1 MGSRSWIGIG
11 DSVIQQ
17 LRIGAD
23 VTVGAGAV
31 VVRYLP
37 DGVTAVGVPARVFPE
52 PDLTLI
58 PVSSPMTLAPWP
70 RFDADQIDAASSV
83 LSSGK
88 VNVWTGHETKAFEH
102 EFADWCGST
111 HAVAMANGS
120 LALSAAYL
128 AIGLGKGV
136 ELITTPRTFIATAS
150 SAVLLGARPVFADVD
165 PDSGSITAATIAPLI
180 TPRTKA
186 IAVVHLGGW
195 PADMPSICD
204 LARAHGIVVI
214 EDCAQAHG
222 ARINDQS
229 VGSFGDVATWSF
241 CQDKILSTAGE
252 GGMVTTSREDLWD
265 AMWAF
270 KDHGKTHQAVF
281 GREHPPG
288 FRWLHERF
296 GSNFRLTEL
305 QSAIG
310 RIQLQRLPEWT
321 AARTR
326 NALLL
331 AEALGDLPAV
341 RVPLPPEGIE
351 HAWYKFYAFVKPD
364 ALADGWSRDRILSE
378 ITEAGYPAFSGS
390 CSEIY
395 LEQCFQ
401 DAGLAPAERLP
412 VARLLGE
419 TSLMFLVHP
428 TITPEQMAS
437 YADVVRAV
445 VRRACR

>member
-1 MGSRSWIGIG
+1 MF
-11 DSVIQQ
+11 
-17 LRIGAD
+17 
-23 VTVGAGAV
+23 
-31 VVRYLP
+31 YP
-37 DGVTAVGVPARVFPE
+37 D
-52 PDLTLI
+52 PDHPLA
-58 PVSSPMTLAPWP
+58 PVSSPVTLAPWP
-70 RFDADQIDAASSV
+70 YFDTEQIDAASRV
-83 LSSGK
+83 LASGR
-88 VNVWTGHETKAFEH
+88 VNTWTGKETKAFEQD
-102 EFADWCGST
+102 FARWCGSS
-111 HAVAMANGS
+111 HAIAMANGS

-128 AIGLGKGV
+128 AIGLGKGD

-150 SAVLLGARPVFADVD
+150 SAVLLGARPVFADLD
-165 PDSGSITAATIAPLI
+165 PDSGAITEATIAPLI

-195 PADMPSICD
+195 PADMPAICD
-204 LARAHGIVVI
+204 LARAHGLAVI

-222 ARINDQS
+222 ARIHGQS
-229 VGSFGDVATWSF
+229 VGSFADVAAWSF
-241 CQDKILSTAGE
+241 CQDKILTTAGE
-252 GGMVTTSREDLWD
+252 GGMVTTSRPELWD

-270 KDHGKTHQAVF
+270 KDHGKTHEAVF

-310 RIQLQRLPEWT
+310 RIQLERLPEWA

-341 RVPLPPEGIE
+341 RVPLPPDGIE
-351 HAWYKFYAFVKPD
+351 HAWYKFYAFVKPE
-364 ALADGWSRDRILSE
+364 ALAEGWSRDRILSE

-395 LEQCFQ
+395 LEKCFQ

-428 TITPEQMAS
+428 TITPEQMAT
-437 YADVVRAV
+437 YAEVVRTV
-445 VRRACR
+445 VKRACR

>member
-1 MGSRSWIGIG
+1 M
-11 DSVIQQ
+11 
-17 LRIGAD
+17 A
-23 VTVGAGAV
+23 
-31 VVRYLP
+31 LP
-37 DGVTAVGVPARVFPE
+37 PWGYR
-52 PDLTLI
+52 
-58 PVSSPMTLAPWP
+58 PVSCPDPDHPLTTVSPPVTLAPWP
-70 RFDADQIDAASSV
+70 HFDNEQIDAASRV
-83 LSSGK
+83 LASGK
-88 VNVWTGHETKAFEH
+88 VNTWTGQYTKAFEQ
-102 EFADWCGST
+102 EYARWCGSS
-111 HAVAMANGS
+111 HAIAMANGS

-128 AIGLGKGV
+128 AIGLGKGD
-136 ELITTPRTFIATAS
+136 ELITTPRTFIATTS
-150 SAVLLGARPVFADVD
+150 SAVLLGAKPVFADVD
-165 PDSGSITAATIAPLI
+165 PYSGAITAATIAPLI

-195 PADMPSICD
+195 PADMPAICD
-204 LARAHGIVVI
+204 LSRAHGIAVI

-222 ARINDQS
+222 ARINGQS
-229 VGSFGDVATWSF
+229 VGIFSDVAAWSF
-241 CQDKILSTAGE
+241 CQDKILTTAGE
-252 GGMVTTSREDLWD
+252 GGMVTTSRADLWD

-270 KDHGKTHQAVF
+270 KDHGKTQEAVF

-310 RIQLQRLPEWT
+310 RIQLQRLLEWT
-321 AARTR
+321 AARR
-326 NALLL
+326 SNALLL
-331 AEALGDLPAV
+331 ADALADLPAV

-351 HAWYKFYAFVKPD
+351 HAWYKFYSFVKPE

-378 ITEAGYPAFSGS
+378 IAALGYPAFSGS

-395 LEQCFQ
+395 LEKCFQ
-401 DAGLAPAERLP
+401 DAGLAPAQRLP
-412 VARLLGE
+412 VARELGD

-445 VRRACR
+445 VKRACR

>member
-1 MGSRSWIGIG
+1 MR
-11 DSVIQQ
+11 
-17 LRIGAD
+17 
-23 VTVGAGAV
+23 
-31 VVRYLP
+31 
-37 DGVTAVGVPARVFPE
+37 FP
-52 PDLTLI
+52 LGF
-58 PVSSPMTLAPWP
+58 APWP
-70 RFDADQIDAASSV
+70 HFDYEQIDAASRV
-83 LSSGK
+83 LASGK
-88 VNVWTGHETKAFEH
+88 VNTWTGQDTKAFEQ
-102 EFADWCGST
+102 EYASWCGIG
-111 HAVAMANGS
+111 HAIAMANGS

-128 AIGLGKGV
+128 SIGLGKGD
-136 ELITTPRTFIATAS
+136 ELITPPRTFIATAS
-150 SAVLLGARPVFADVD
+150 SAVLLGAKPVFADVD
-165 PDSGSITAATIAPLI
+165 PDSGAITAATIAPLI

-186 IAVVHLGGW
+186 ISVVHLGGW
-195 PADMPSICD
+195 PADMLAICD
-204 LARAHGIVVI
+204 LARAHGIAVI

-222 ARINDQS
+222 ARINGQS
-229 VGSFGDVATWSF
+229 VGSFGDVAAWSF

-252 GGMVTTSREDLWD
+252 GGMVTTSRADLWD

-270 KDHGKTHQAVF
+270 KDHGKTQEAVYD
-281 GREHPPG
+281 REHPPG
-288 FRWLHERF
+288 FRWLHGRF

-326 NALLL
+326 NALQL
-331 AEALGDLPAV
+331 AEALHDLPAV
-341 RVPLPPEGIE
+341 HVPLPPEGLT
-351 HAWYKFYAFVKPD
+351 HAWYKFYAFVKPE
-364 ALADGWSRDRILSE
+364 ALAEGWSRDRILSE

-395 LEQCFQ
+395 LEKCFQ

-445 VRRACR
+445 VKRACR